1 MINLHVFGDFDFR
14 PIFGGFL
21 EGLGT
26 SKLVSF
32 FHFFRICYH
41 ANFEAFFCTAKNAIF
56 WHIFQ
61 FWARLAGRADPV
73 SKA

>member
-26 SKLVSF
+26 SKLVIFSYF
-32 FHFFRICYH
+32 F
-41 ANFEAFFCTAKNAIF
+41 AFFTMQISKIF
-56 WHIFQ
+56 FEQQKIR
-61 FWARLAGRADPV
+61 FWKKVL
-73 SKA
+73 

>member
-1 MINLHVFGDFDFR
+1 MINLRVFGDFDFR

-26 SKLVSF
+26 SKLVIFSCF
-32 FHFFRICYH
+32 SHFYH

-56 WHIFQ
+56 GQKHFN
-61 FWARLAGRADPV
+61 FGPV
-73 SKA
+73 WRYVRTR